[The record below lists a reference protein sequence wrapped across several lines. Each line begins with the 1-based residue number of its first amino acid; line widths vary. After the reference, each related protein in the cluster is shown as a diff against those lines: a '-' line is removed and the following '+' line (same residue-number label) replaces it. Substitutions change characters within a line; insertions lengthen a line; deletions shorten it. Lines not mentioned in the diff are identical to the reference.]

1 MKAIIYKE
9 IITDSDKKYYGETR
23 TNVLNRRYTVYK
35 VFSIPIYVKNELFV
49 DSKPKT
55 SKANK
60 NTKKQKDESN

>member
-35 VFSIPIYVKNELFV
+35 IFGLPLYVKNELFI

-55 SKANK
+55 SKNS
-60 NTKKQKDESN
+60 KKQKDGTN